1 MASESK
7 KRLKELEKS
16 EKKAG
21 DIYAVTEKKSKGKR
35 IKGEALYTISLSNF
49 FSHVFEMILL
59 INNIDEEE
67 YIDSDYGMMKRNI
80 VLNKKFKKLS
90 DLDWENAYPM
100 ENPEFR
106 GKFATVYLFH
116 LVREVN
122 RWIKKT
128 QLYCYKD
135 KKKYKVYNHLLDNI
149 ITRSDLLIVGVLTKD
164 FSYAEPLQAMTQI
177 LILSGGYDEEILEK
191 LDTAIKFLEE
201 QCTDPDLDEGI
212 ILNNIMKTAFMLA
225 TLTLKFK
232 KTPEYIEG
240 DYRDDD
246 ELMKKQLGQLGYAIM
261 HSQSKGNK
269 SFFYRIMV
277 EANPAIE
284 TRFEDIADFPEIS
297 VACQALE
304 LLGLYMDNPV
314 VSRYIDTMIR

>member
-1 MASESK
+1 
-7 KRLKELEKS
+7 
-16 EKKAG
+16 
-21 DIYAVTEKKSKGKR
+21 
-35 IKGEALYTISLSNF
+35 
-49 FSHVFEMILL
+49 
-59 INNIDEEE
+59 
-67 YIDSDYGMMKRNI
+67 
-80 VLNKKFKKLS
+80 
-90 DLDWENAYPM
+90 
-100 ENPEFR
+100 
-106 GKFATVYLFH
+106 
-116 LVREVN
+116 
-122 RWIKKT
+122 
-128 QLYCYKD
+128 
-135 KKKYKVYNHLLDNI
+135 
-149 ITRSDLLIVGVLTKD
+149 LIVGILTKD